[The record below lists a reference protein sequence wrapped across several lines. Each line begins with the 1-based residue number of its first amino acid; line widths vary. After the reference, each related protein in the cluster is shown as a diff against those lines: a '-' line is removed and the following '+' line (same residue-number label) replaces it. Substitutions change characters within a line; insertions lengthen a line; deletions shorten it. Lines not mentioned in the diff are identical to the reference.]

1 MLGSSGSGKS
11 TVINRVFKED
21 RCDEIVINDKK
32 YHCTFLELNSSSDR
46 SQREA
51 QFLSIGS
58 MNLIVFVLR
67 MRCFF
72 SEEIE
77 AFKRL
82 VGLVR
87 DASSISAFGYYWL

>member
-46 SQREA
+46 SQTEA

-82 VGLVR
+82 VGLVK